1 MIAFVLVP
9 ILLFSIIVHECAHG
23 WMAERCGDPTARLM
37 GRLTLNPLPHIDIF
51 GTILLP
57 LILVVIRSPI
67 YFGWAKPVPVNVY
80 NLRNPKRDMIWV
92 SIAGPA
98 SNLLLASV
106 FAILGRLGL
115 GIFFLGTLINVILAV
130 FNLIPIPPLDGSKI
144 LIGLLPREH
153 ALTLSR
159 LEPYSI
165 LIFFAFFALGLF
177 SAALNL
183 VGVPIFRLLAGPEGM
198 KQIMGVF

>member
-1 MIAFVLVP
+1 MTALVLVP
-9 ILLFSIIVHECAHG
+9 ILLFSIIIHECAHG
-23 WMAERCGDPTARLM
+23 WMAEKCGDPTARLM

-57 LILVVIRSPI
+57 LILIIIRSPI

-80 NLRNPKRDMIWV
+80 NLHNPKRDMVRV
-92 SIAGPA
+92 SVAGPI
-98 SNLLLASV
+98 SNLLLAV
-106 FAILGRLGL
+106 IFAILGRLGF

-144 LIGLLPREH
+144 LIGLLPRDQ
-153 ALTLSR
+153 AYAVSK

-177 SAALNL
+177 EIVLSF
-183 VGVPIFRLLAGPEGM
+183 VGIPIFKLLAGAEGI
-198 KQIMGVF
+198 KQIMGIF